1 MVEKFTKA
9 ILEMQASDQKLLAR
23 VQSQLGEN
31 TKGNVGL
38 GVKVFDRGF
47 QAAIASQHCDH
58 LLLPGDQ
65 RGDQSHLRVF
75 GCVVITIQN
84 ILNNSHNI

>member
-47 QAAIASQHCDH
+47 QAAIASQHCNQ

>member
-9 ILEMQASDQKLLAR
+9 ILEMQASDKKPLTGVR
-23 VQSQLGEN
+23 SELGEN
-31 TKGNVGL
+31 TEGNVGL
-38 GVKVFDRGF
+38 GVKVFDRRF
-47 QAAIASQHCDH
+47 QAAIASQHCDR

-65 RGDQSHLRVF
+65 GGDQSHLRVF